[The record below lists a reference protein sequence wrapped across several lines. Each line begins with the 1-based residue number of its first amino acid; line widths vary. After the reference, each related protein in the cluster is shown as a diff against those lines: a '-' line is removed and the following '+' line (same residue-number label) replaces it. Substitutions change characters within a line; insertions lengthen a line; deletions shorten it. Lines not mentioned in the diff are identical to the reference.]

1 MTLKEILKHKK
12 LYVAKWEDVTEEAY
26 EKTTVFDMKSRK
38 PLIRVLRFDEETKI
52 YFGIQEQ
59 HLDSDMKY
67 AILNEVDDLYRSQQI
82 QKEKANKKIQAE
94 KKAFEQRKKAVY
106 KSFLKQIQK

>member
-52 YFGIQEQ
+52 YFGNKEQ
-59 HLDSDMKY
+59 NLDSDMRY
-67 AILNEVDDLYRSQQI
+67 EILKEVDDLHRTQQD
-82 QKEKANKKIQAE
+82 
-94 KKAFEQRKKAVY
+94 KKAIKKHMATEKVFEQRKKAVY
-106 KSFLKQIQK
+106 KELLNQIQK